1 MISGLGSRM
10 CAASSSRFLLCL
22 GVGLALSGASA
33 HAAGILDGGFEAAGA
48 GGVFYAGQSIDGGS
62 TNGGSWNVT
71 TGAVYIDSADPYVYA
86 GANSLNLTYAN
97 LYAPNT
103 LSQALS
109 TVVGQSYT
117 VSFWADADTANTFS
131 LLENGLSVSGLPTS
145 IAINGFPGTTNS
157 SLFVNYSG
165 TFTANAANTT
175 LSFTATGDPAIGSE
189 NGSVMIDDV
198 SLQPASAVT
207 PEPGSIALVA
217 TGLLGLGAAMRQ
229 RRSLRQQA

>member
-1 MISGLGSRM
+1 MISGLGSRI
-10 CAASSSRFLLCL
+10 CAAFSSRFLCL
-22 GVGLALSGASA
+22 GVGLVFSGAVATA
-33 HAAGILDGGFEAAGA
+33 HAAGILDGGFETAGA
-48 GGVFYAGQSIDGGS
+48 GGVFYAGQSIDS
-62 TNGGSWNVT
+62 GSWNVT

-103 LSQALS
+103 VSQALS

-117 VSFWADADTANTFS
+117 VSFWGNADTANTFA
-131 LLENGLSVSGLPTS
+131 LRENGLAVSGLPAS
-145 IAINGFPGTTNS
+145 IANNGFPGTTNS
-157 SLFVNYSG
+157 ALFVNYSG
-165 TFTANAANTT
+165 TFLAGAANTT
-175 LSFTATGDPAIGSE
+175 LSFTATGDPGIGSE

-207 PEPGSIALVA
+207 PEPGSLALVA

-229 RRSLRQQA
+229 RRSLRQGA